1 MSGFLLIFWNTA
13 FVVKNEYSKKAY
25 IYDDDHKSKVRCQE
39 SFIRK
44 YTYKEYMEL
53 SLDIIIQYSLI
64 KQRHGEHLDVTMA
77 PEKPGRHQPYFESWA
92 HTDFVREQPPLEG
105 PQRPVT
111 AEEAPEPGTQK

>member
-1 MSGFLLIFWNTA
+1 MKTS
-13 FVVKNEYSKKAY
+13 
-25 IYDDDHKSKVRCQE
+25 DVRSQE

-53 SLDIIIQYSLI
+53 SLDIIIQYNLVNQHKHD

-92 HTDFVREQPPLEG
+92 HTDFVREQPTFEG